1 MKITDPPVK
10 QPIMGGTNTLLA
22 TNGTSQ
28 YFTVMGISAIA
39 TNKVNISQP
48 LPMNGVVFNA
58 YVYLPTAPGAG
69 KSRTFTLEKNGSAT
83 AIAIT
88 INDTDTTG
96 EDTDSVTV
104 VKGDLLVW
112 HSDGGVGVP
121 AQTRAYIGLVF
132 Q

>member
-1 MKITDPPVK
+1 MRFTEPPTR

-48 LPMNGVVFNA
+48 MPMPGVLFNA

-69 KSRTFTLEKNGSAT
+69 KSRTFTLEVNGSAS

-88 INDTDTTG
+88 ISDTDTTG
-96 EDTDSVTV
+96 EDTDRVTV
-104 VKGDLLVW
+104 SKGDLLVW

-121 AQTRAYIGLVF
+121 AQTRAYIGMVY